1 MQDITLSLNFS
12 THLNNVGQLIHVIDK
27 FDKIYLLIA
36 MLSYIYIYIQ
46 CNKSIQEIDI
56 GQVIKCKWS
65 WLWLNVTH
73 VQLHFNMLNE
83 KTQF

>member
-1 MQDITLSLNFS
+1 MQDITLSSNFNTFLS
-12 THLNNVGQLIHVIDK
+12 NVGQLIHEIDK
-27 FDKIYLLIA
+27 FDNVYLLIA
-36 MLSYIYIYIQ
+36 MLSHIYIYIQ
-46 CNKSIQEIDI
+46 FNKSIQEIDI
-56 GQVIKCKWS
+56 GQGIKCKWL